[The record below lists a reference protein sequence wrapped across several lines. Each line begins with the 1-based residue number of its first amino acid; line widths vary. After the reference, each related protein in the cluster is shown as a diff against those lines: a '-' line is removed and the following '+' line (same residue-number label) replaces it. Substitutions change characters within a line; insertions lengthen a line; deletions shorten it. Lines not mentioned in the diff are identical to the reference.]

1 MTPLPMLAETARA
14 QAPECASGCGPKP
27 KRKKARRPATEQAP
41 AAAPPKVKLHRYD
54 WVILNSSGGK
64 DSQTLIRQMVCMAQ
78 RQGYPLSRLVVVHC
92 DLGSRVEWDGT
103 RELAEEQARHYGLRF
118 EVVSRPQG
126 DILDE
131 VRQRYE
137 TIKRTAAGKDEP
149 PAPAWPSN
157 DNRYCTSHHKTNQVS
172 KVLTALTREL
182 ASPWPSNDARW
193 CTSDHKRGQVAK
205 VMTQVANETRAV
217 TDRPTVVRWKEVKK
231 KDKAANKFVKT
242 GAFKRVV
249 EAAPVRILNCM
260 GMRAAESPARSKL
273 RPFKLDR
280 AQTNDRRTVHT
291 YLPIFDWSA
300 DRVWADIQ
308 ASGVRHH
315 HAYDLGMGRLSCCF
329 CIYAPK
335 AALMLAGKHNRAK
348 LDEYVKV
355 EDEVGSRFR
364 VELSLREVR
373 DALDRGEE
381 PGAVASW
388 EMP

>member
-1 MTPLPMLAETARA
+1 MTPLPLLADPLTEGSSA
-14 QAPECASGCGPKP
+14 CGPEP
-27 KRKKARRPATEQAP
+27 DGESQT
-41 AAAPPKVKLHRYD
+41 AAAQPPAVKLKNYD

-64 DSQTLIRQMVCMAQ
+64 DSQTLIRRMVRVASE
-78 RQGYPLSRLVVVHC
+78 QGYPLSRLVVVHC

-131 VRQRYE
+131 VRQRHE
-137 TIKRTAAGKDEP
+137 TIKRKAAEKGVEPTASP
-149 PAPAWPSN
+149 MPSST
-157 DNRYCTSHHKTNQVS
+157 NRWCTSHHKTNQVS
-172 KVLTALTREL
+172 KVMTALVEEVKL
-182 ASPWPSNDARW
+182 ASPWPSSEARW
-193 CTSDHKRGQVAK
+193 CTSDQKRGQVAR
-205 VMTQVANETRAV
+205 VMTALADEAE
-217 TDRPTVVRWKEVKK
+217 P
-231 KDKAANKFVKT
+231 KA
-242 GAFKRVV
+242 KRKRG
-249 EAAPVRILNCM
+249 EPKAKRKRGEPKAKRRRVRILNCM

-273 RPFKLDR
+273 RSFKLDR
-280 AQTNDRRTVHT
+280 TQTNGRRAVHT
-291 YLPIFDWSA
+291 YLPLFDWTA
-300 DRVWADIQ
+300 EQVWADIK

-335 AALMLAGKHNRAK
+335 AALLLAGKHNRAK

-355 EDEVGSRFR
+355 EQEVGSRFR
-364 VELSLREVR
+364 VELSLAEVR

-381 PGAVASW
+381 PGVVTSW